1 MLDGKI
7 GIPVSYLGK
16 VGIISDLLSSSKGGT
31 DYVVFK
37 SAESIVRSLGATD
50 SEVIPLAQDVIKK
63 ITTEEFIA
71 DVDEKTKYVQTKL
84 MDRKNN
90 GMEELSTSPVCAIFS
105 VPYIVVCDTDDALV
119 IKDIFGTV
127 SIALHRGKFREIDN
141 ESAVILARKHYGN
154 IIGKILGTLDEFK
167 NSVVNKQ
174 SGADINK

>member
-7 GIPVSYLGK
+7 GVPVSYLGK
-16 VGIISDLLSSSKGGT
+16 VGIISDLLSSNRGGT

-50 SEVIPLAQDVIKK
+50 SEVIPLVQDVIKN
-63 ITTEEFIA
+63 ITTEEFVA
-71 DVDEKTKYVQTKL
+71 DVDEKAKYVQTKL
-84 MDRKNN
+84 MGRRDN
-90 GMEELSTSPVCAIFS
+90 GMKELSTSPVRAFFS
-105 VPYIVVCDTDDALV
+105 VPYIVICDTDDALV

-127 SIALHRGKFREIDN
+127 SIALHRDKFREIDN
-141 ESAVILARKHYGN
+141 ELAVILARKYYKN

-174 SGADINK
+174 EIAETNK